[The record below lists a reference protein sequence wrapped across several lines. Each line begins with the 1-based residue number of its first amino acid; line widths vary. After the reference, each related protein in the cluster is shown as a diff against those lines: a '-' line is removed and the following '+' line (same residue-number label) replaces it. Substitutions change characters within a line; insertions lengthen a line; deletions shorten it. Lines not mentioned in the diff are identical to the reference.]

1 MTYTKAKGGGRIPD
15 DSGKELI
22 ASNQKRMAMAS
33 SVLSAIS
40 SILPH
45 PWEADRM
52 DRIAFIFGN
61 TYIYWNSIVLTLA
74 AGAAIC
80 IFLAFYL
87 PEGQGSA
94 AAVAVPMTLVLS
106 IFFGRLL
113 HWYFRPDSYGGFLKA
128 ITDYTSGGY
137 ALLGCFAAC
146 GLTAGILKLLRLE
159 KEPLRLLD
167 AMSLGGCAGIA
178 VGRLACFFSSADRG
192 QLLQSLRTLPFA
204 YPVNNVV
211 TGAPEYRLA
220 TFVIQAMATALIFGG
235 LAAFTL
241 LARRRQGDVTLLFLL
256 LYGLSQAVLDS
267 TRYDSLYLRSNG
279 FVSVAQL
286 LSAAALVTV
295 SVIFAV
301 RMGKTRG
308 FRWWY
313 VPLWLFMLALLGGAG
328 YMEYYVQRHGDKAL
342 FSYANMTVCLG
353 TFTALSLLTY
363 RASIKST

>member
-1 MTYTKAKGGGRIPD
+1 
-15 DSGKELI
+15 
-22 ASNQKRMAMAS
+22 
-33 SVLSAIS
+33 
-40 SILPH
+40 
-45 PWEADRM
+45 M

-80 IFLAFYL
+80 IFLAFHL

-178 VGRLACFFSSADRG
+178 VGRLACFFSS
-192 QLLQSLRTLPFA
+192 LQTLSTLWS
-204 YPVNNVV
+204 PVRRN
-211 TGAPEYRLA
+211 TG
-220 TFVIQAMATALIFGG
+220 
-235 LAAFTL
+235 
-241 LARRRQGDVTLLFLL
+241 
-256 LYGLSQAVLDS
+256 
-267 TRYDSLYLRSNG
+267 
-279 FVSVAQL
+279 
-286 LSAAALVTV
+286 
-295 SVIFAV
+295 
-301 RMGKTRG
+301 
-308 FRWWY
+308 
-313 VPLWLFMLALLGGAG
+313 WLP
-328 YMEYYVQRHGDKAL
+328 
-342 FSYANMTVCLG
+342 S
-353 TFTALSLLTY
+353 
-363 RASIKST
+363 

>member
-1 MTYTKAKGGGRIPD
+1 
-15 DSGKELI
+15 
-22 ASNQKRMAMAS
+22 
-33 SVLSAIS
+33 
-40 SILPH
+40 
-45 PWEADRM
+45 M
-52 DRIAFIFGN
+52 DRIAFIFGS

-74 AGAAIC
+74 AGTAIC
-80 IFLAFYL
+80 VFLAFYL
-87 PEGQGSA
+87 PEGQGNA

-106 IFFGRLL
+106 LFFGRLL
-113 HWYFRPDSYGGFLKA
+113 HWYFRPDSYAGFLKA
-128 ITDYTSGGY
+128 ITDYTAGGY

-192 QLLQSLRTLPFA
+192 QPLQSLRTLPFA

-220 TFVIQAMATALIFGG
+220 TFVLQAMATALIFGG

-241 LARRRQGDVTLLFLL
+241 PARRRRGDVTLLFLL

-267 TRYDSLYLRSNG
+267 TRYDSLSLRSNG
-279 FVSVAQL
+279 FISVVQL
-286 LSAAALVTV
+286 LSAAALAAV
-295 SVIFAV
+295 SVVFAL

-308 FRWWY
+308 FRWCY
-313 VPLWLFMLALLGGAG
+313 VPLWLLMLGLLGGAG
-328 YMEYYVQRHGDKAL
+328 YMEYYVQRHGDRAL
-342 FSYANMTVCLG
+342 FGYANMTVCLG
-353 TFTALSLLTY
+353 AFTALSLLTY
-363 RASIKST
+363 RASIKTT